1 MAPQFLSVKLK
12 ANMNGSISISQWL
25 AQLICVGLISL
36 STGDASAGS
45 TVSLTVKEI
54 ERLYNEVLQTSLD
67 DARTKLS
74 HLNDSNAIDKQY
86 FDELDKIVGTESYYS
101 SAYFIFALINS
112 SLFDRSE
119 PDQLL
124 LQVLPGEKI
133 CIRNFFVKVRLE
145 LLKYFATREQT
156 KVELIRNV
164 SRWQQATENS
174 IVLAFLEFPQKL
186 QDQVPELQLM
196 DYMRQAS
203 GLVEGIAQALQATLP

>member
-1 MAPQFLSVKLK
+1 
-12 ANMNGSISISQWL
+12 MNGSISISQWL
-25 AQLICVGLISL
+25 ALLICVGLISL
-36 STGDASAGS
+36 STGDASAAS

-54 ERLYNEVLQTSLD
+54 ERLYNEVLQTSLA
-67 DARTKLS
+67 DARARLS
-74 HLNDSNAIDKQY
+74 HLNDSNAIDRQY
-86 FDELDKIVGTESYYS
+86 FDELDKIVDTESYYS

-112 SLFDRSE
+112 SLFERAQ

-145 LLKYFATREQT
+145 LLKYFATSEQT

-164 SRWQQATENS
+164 SRWQQETGNS

-186 QDQVPELQLM
+186 QHQVPELQLM
-196 DYMRQAS
+196 DYMRQAR
-203 GLVEGIAQALQATLP
+203 GLVEGITQALQATLP

>member
-1 MAPQFLSVKLK
+1 
-12 ANMNGSISISQWL
+12 MNGSISISPL
-25 AQLICVGLISL
+25 ALLICVGLISL
-36 STGDASAGS
+36 STGDASVGS

-74 HLNDSNAIDKQY
+74 HLNDSNAIDRQY
-86 FDELDKIVGTESYYS
+86 FDELDKIVGTDSYYS

-112 SLFDRSE
+112 SLFDQSE

-124 LQVLPGEKI
+124 LQVLPSEKI

-145 LLKYFATREQT
+145 LLKYFATRQQT
-156 KVELIRNV
+156 TVELIRNV
-164 SRWQQATENS
+164 TRWQQATENS

-196 DYMRQAS
+196 DYMQQAR
-203 GLVEGIAQALQATLP
+203 GLVEGIAQALQATLPQ